1 MSTANGVL
9 MVVGLFGYKMK
20 SDADAHEFETLAF
33 RMYELV
39 SSGDFGFC
47 GMTTYSAPDGEELI
61 VAHFES
67 IEGLEAWGRQ
77 PEHVVVQER
86 ARVEFF
92 DRYWAEICTVERA
105 TRFDLEG
112 GHQTEGR

>member
-1 MSTANGVL
+1 
-9 MVVGLFGYKMK
+9 MVVGLFGYRMK
-20 SDADAHEFETLAF
+20 PGVDLGAFGTLAF

-39 SSGDFGFC
+39 TSGDFGFS
-47 GMTTYSAPDGEELI
+47 GMTTYSSPDGEELI

-67 IEGLEAWGRQ
+67 VDGLEAWGRQ

-92 DRYWAEICTVERA
+92 DSYWAEVCVVERA
-105 TRFDLEG
+105 TRFDLDS
-112 GHQTEGR
+112 GHQS